1 MTDEEILACAKGPA
15 SITDTRYPPPNNVF
29 TTKIRWSACWC
40 FSRGRDQAILD
51 PQPLYHDATR
61 SMGWY
66 DEFRKQREGIVV
78 PPIELDSADAK
89 TVKKL
94 ARKYGA
100 DATEVI
106 AVLVEAATHK
116 KAEALARALNKR
128 EIELEKQ
135 AK

>member
-1 MTDEEILACAKGPA
+1 
-15 SITDTRYPPPNNVF
+15 
-29 TTKIRWSACWC
+29 
-40 FSRGRDQAILD
+40 
-51 PQPLYHDATR
+51 
-61 SMGWY
+61 MGWY

-78 PPIELDSADAK
+78 PPIKLDSADAK

-100 DATEVI
+100 DATEVTT
-106 AVLVEAATHK
+106 VLVEAATHK